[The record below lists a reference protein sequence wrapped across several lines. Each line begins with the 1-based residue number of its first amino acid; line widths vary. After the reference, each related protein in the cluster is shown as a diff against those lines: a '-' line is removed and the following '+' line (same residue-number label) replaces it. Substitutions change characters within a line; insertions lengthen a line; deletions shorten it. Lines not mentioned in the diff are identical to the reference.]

1 MLAAEEAKKNQDSES
16 EVDEIEAMIEREEI
30 EHKKAIQDAEERKI
44 FEEDTERDRVEREAR
59 DAQKLEQIR
68 ENERD
73 LLDKRS

>member
-1 MLAAEEAKKNQDSES
+1 
-16 EVDEIEAMIEREEI
+16 MIEREEI
-30 EHKKAIQDAEERKI
+30 EHKKAILEAEERKV